1 VKVKKMTDLKILE
14 EKSINL
20 SQLREEI
27 KSIKKRDDEL
37 GFRTAKVSEQLEVVK
52 IIKEKDA
59 EEIFEK
65 LEKLN
70 VPRLKDVHINK
81 IIDLMPGSMVEL
93 RNIITGYALTVT
105 NDNLEKILAVISEYT
120 KKK

>member
-1 VKVKKMTDLKILE
+1 MADLKIIE
-14 EKSINL
+14 EKPINL

-27 KSIKKRDDEL
+27 KAIKKRDEEL

-52 IIKEKDA
+52 IVKEKEA
-59 EEIFEK
+59 EEIFAK

-70 VPRLKDVHINK
+70 VPRLKEVHIHK
-81 IIDLMPGSMVEL
+81 IIDLMPRSMIEL
-93 RNIITGYALTVT
+93 KNITTGYALTVT
-105 NDNLEKILAVISEYT
+105 NDNLEKILAVISEYS

>member
-1 VKVKKMTDLKILE
+1 MANLKIIE
-14 EKSINL
+14 EKPINL

-27 KSIKKRDDEL
+27 KGIKKRDEEL
-37 GFRTAKVSEQLEVVK
+37 GFRTAKVAEQLEVVK
-52 IIKEKDA
+52 IVKEKDS
-59 EEIFEK
+59 EEIFTK

-70 VPRLKDVHINK
+70 VPRLKEMHIHK
-81 IIDLMPGSMVEL
+81 IIDLMPSSMIEL
-93 RNIITGYALTVT
+93 KNITTGYALTVT

>member
-1 VKVKKMTDLKILE
+1 MADLKIIE
-14 EKSINL
+14 EKPINL

-27 KSIKKRDDEL
+27 KDIKKRDEEL

-52 IIKEKDA
+52 IVKEKEA
-59 EEIFEK
+59 EEIFAK

-70 VPRLKDVHINK
+70 VPRLKDVHIHK
-81 IIDLMPGSMVEL
+81 IIDLLPGSMVEL
-93 RNIITGYALTVT
+93 KNITTGYALTVT
-105 NDNLEKILAVISEYT
+105 NDNLEKILAVISEYS